1 LFMVHSV
8 GKVYFLGAGPG
19 SALFLT
25 IAGQA
30 LLNTADVVI
39 YDALIDQKLLRLS
52 SESCIYLCVGKRG
65 HQPSTAQADI
75 NRLLVQYCRQGKQV
89 IRLKSGD
96 PMFFGRIASEISALQ
111 AADCAYEVWPGL
123 SSAIAAPALA
133 GIPLTDPDHSQ
144 MVTLVSAH
152 DLTQL
157 NWMVLAQSETLVILM
172 GGRSL
177 PDIVHRLQHQGRSR
191 ETPIAIIRWAG
202 HPQQRLWQGTLDTIV
217 AITEGESLSP
227 TVMVIGEVVRLRD
240 QLKIPVMAGET
251 FNDMMIHRAHLNPP
265 MSLHPPSP
273 APPLVGKTILV
284 TRAATQSGQ
293 FSDRLRGLGA
303 TVLEMAALEIVAPSS
318 WEPLDR
324 AIAQL
329 QTFDWLILTSAN
341 GVEFFFQRLR
351 ELGQDSRALAT
362 VKVAVVGRKTAE
374 VLQQQGIVP
383 DFIPPNYVADALV
396 EHFPGGQNLQG
407 LTCLFPRV
415 ESGGRETLTAELAVQ
430 GVHITEV
437 AAYQSQCPKT
447 VHPEVLDALQ
457 QARVDVITFASSK
470 TVDHFCQL
478 LQQATGMEKN
488 ADAAPWRSWLAA
500 VKIASIGPQTSRSC
514 EKLLGRVD
522 VEATEFTLDGLI
534 QAMLDD
540 SGHL

>member
-1 LFMVHSV
+1 
-8 GKVYFLGAGPG
+8 
-19 SALFLT
+19 
-25 IAGQA
+25 
-30 LLNTADVVI
+30 
-39 YDALIDQKLLRLS
+39 
-52 SESCIYLCVGKRG
+52 
-65 HQPSTAQADI
+65 
-75 NRLLVQYCRQGKQV
+75 
-89 IRLKSGD
+89 
-96 PMFFGRIASEISALQ
+96 
-111 AADCAYEVWPGL
+111 
-123 SSAIAAPALA
+123 
-133 GIPLTDPDHSQ
+133 
-144 MVTLVSAH
+144 
-152 DLTQL
+152 
-157 NWMVLAQSETLVILM
+157 
-172 GGRSL
+172 
-177 PDIVHRLQHQGRSR
+177 
-191 ETPIAIIRWAG
+191 
-202 HPQQRLWQGTLDTIV
+202 
-217 AITEGESLSP
+217 
-227 TVMVIGEVVRLRD
+227 MVIGEVVRLRD

-383 DFIPPNYVADALV
+383 DFIPPNYLADALV